1 MKAKV
6 LVCTGADDPL
16 VPPEQVNAFQKE
28 MRKAGADW
36 QVISYGGTLH
46 SFTNPKADG
55 SIAPG
60 ILYNKS
66 ADQRS
71 WAAMTA
77 FFGEVLGDRS

>member
-36 QVISYGGTLH
+36 QVISYGGAGH
-46 SFTNPKADG
+46 SFTNPAADG
-55 SIAPG
+55 SMGPNFKYHEPTDRRA
-60 ILYNKS
+60 
-66 ADQRS
+66 
-71 WAAMTA
+71 WTAMQYFLAEA
-77 FFGEVLGDRS
+77 FTL